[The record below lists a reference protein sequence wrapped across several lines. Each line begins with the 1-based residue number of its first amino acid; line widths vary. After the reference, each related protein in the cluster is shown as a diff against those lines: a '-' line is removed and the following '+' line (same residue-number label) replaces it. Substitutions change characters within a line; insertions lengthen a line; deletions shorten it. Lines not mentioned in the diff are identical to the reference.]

1 MHDTYYLLIMVTRAA
16 FLLQVSHTTILGW
29 SRTLKETGMR
39 ALLQKQVLVKTLLS
53 AMVEKRPLD
62 CFKES
67 EAIIVV
73 IAGVSVSRQLARV
86 ILKTRGYIHTK
97 PVLVHENG
105 YLPPRSQR
113 QHAWDLSIRVK
124 HRHVGLFFSR

>member
-67 EAIIVV
+67 DAIIVV
-73 IAGVSVSRQLARV
+73 IAGVSVSHQLARV
-86 ILKTRGYIHTK
+86 ILETRDTFIQNQSWFTKTAIFHRD
-97 PVLVHENG
+97 
-105 YLPPRSQR
+105 RSDNM
-113 QHAWDLSIRVK
+113 H
-124 HRHVGLFFSR
+124 GTSRFV